1 VSQAPVRRL
10 PTRYTVELLGSAPMP
25 RRSRFSQKQTFT
37 PSTGLRNIFAQ
48 VEAEEFLR
56 SCLQG
61 TGTTVPPP
69 R

>member
-10 PTRYTVELLGSAPMP
+10 PTRYTVELLGSVPMP
-25 RRSRFSQKQTFT
+25 RGPRFSQKQTFT
-37 PSTGLRNIFAQ
+37 PSTGPFGMSSPQ

-56 SCLQG
+56 SWLKG
-61 TGTTVPPP
+61 TGTVPPP